1 VIIVNSPDQ
10 AFQLLNIGLEK
21 RRVAE
26 QKMNRKSSRGHG
38 VITVYLNHLNGEK
51 PGKLCFIDLAGC

>member
-1 VIIVNSPDQ
+1 MEQ
-10 AFQLLNIGLEK
+10 AFEIINIGLEK

-38 VITVYLNHLNGEK
+38 LITINIIPSGNEK
-51 PGKLCFIDLAGC
+51 PGKVCFIDLAGCERLKDS